1 MNPMVKY
8 KKSKSKIFNVNK
20 YLIRR
25 NNKIK
30 YDMNNVKYLSYD
42 SNVKFLEV
50 KEYRYNKII

>member
-1 MNPMVKY
+1 MVKY

-30 YDMNNVKYLSYD
+30 CDMNNVKYLLYD
-42 SNVKFLEV
+42 SNVKFLEA